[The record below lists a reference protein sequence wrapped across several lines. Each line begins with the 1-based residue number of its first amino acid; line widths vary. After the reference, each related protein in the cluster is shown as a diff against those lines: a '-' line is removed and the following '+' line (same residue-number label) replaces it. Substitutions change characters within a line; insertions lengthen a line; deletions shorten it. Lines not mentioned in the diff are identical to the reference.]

1 LRWLSAVEGTEP
13 EGKRRAGRARR
24 AGRNSFTYILKAM
37 SKTAKPS
44 LVADAGIPLGL
55 SDLFS
60 VKDKVVVITGCVSER
75 PRCTPSVPDHTT
87 TEFFSTPPPP
97 PPSGSGAS
105 GIGLM
110 FSSGFV
116 QNGARVYITS
126 RKASE
131 CEKVAADL
139 SAKGPGKC
147 FALAEDLATLAGIA
161 SFARRLK
168 AAGEDKV
175 HVLINNSGVSWGQP
189 MMEFQ
194 EKGWDQVFALN
205 VKSVFYMTREMLPF
219 LEKAA
224 SREHPAHVI
233 NIGSIAGIT
242 GQAVPTYSYDASK
255 AAVHHLTKKL
265 ASDLAPSN
273 ICVNAIAPGVL
284 THAHALFFRF
294 TRSFLC
300 SPGLRRPPAL
310 TSAFTSRC
318 AAEIDV
324 VSAFI
329 RGCLLC
335 QQFFVCMPAHAASSA
350 WTRATRVFPSQS
362 NAVRGVGA
370 ECCFDGIRVCCI
382 ACVSGLV

>member
-1 LRWLSAVEGTEP
+1 
-13 EGKRRAGRARR
+13 
-24 AGRNSFTYILKAM
+24 
-37 SKTAKPS
+37 
-44 LVADAGIPLGL
+44 
-55 SDLFS
+55 
-60 VKDKVVVITGCVSER
+60 
-75 PRCTPSVPDHTT
+75 
-87 TEFFSTPPPP
+87 
-97 PPSGSGAS
+97 
-105 GIGLM
+105 M

-175 HVLINNSGVSWGQP
+175 HVLINNSGISWGQP

-219 LEKAA
+219 LEKSATK
-224 SREHPAHVI
+224 ENPAHVI

-265 ASDLAPSN
+265 ASDLAPSH
-273 ICVNAIAPGVL
+273 ICVNAIAPGFVPSKMSSQLL
-284 THAHALFFRF
+284 TYADKATIEKNIPMGRLGDPADMAGAALFL
-294 TRSFLC
+294 S
-300 SPGLRRPPAL
+300 
-310 TSAFTSRC
+310 SR
-318 AAEIDV
+318 A
-324 VSAFI
+324 
-329 RGCLLC
+329 
-335 QQFFVCMPAHAASSA
+335 SA
-350 WTRATRVFPSQS
+350 WITGAILVADGGLSSQPSKFNLDS
-362 NAVRGVGA
+362 H
-370 ECCFDGIRVCCI
+370 
-382 ACVSGLV
+382 L